1 MRPLISIIV
10 PVYNVEPYL
19 ERCVHSILNQTYPN
33 IEVILVDDGSPDK
46 CPEMCDNLALL
57 DKRIKVIH
65 KKNGGLSDARNAG
78 LDLAKGEL
86 IGFVDSD
93 DYVHPAFYATLY
105 KNMIDND
112 ADLSMCDY
120 KSVSGLDG
128 EIFDYEN
135 TTKVYN
141 NIEALEMLF
150 TYYCQVFVIVWNKL
164 YRKEVFKDFRFD
176 VGKIHEDE
184 FISHK
189 ILHQSNKIVFSDARL
204 YYYFQSPNSII
215 HSEFSKKKLHYAEAM
230 ESRLDYFQ
238 KYQLPDFYNK
248 TLQRYCIWL
257 LSFYYKNRSKMNR
270 IIRKQMRE
278 RIRLYCS
285 ILIERGLTNTPRTAV
300 YRLAILLPYPMGFV
314 AHQSV
319 FGLNLVSLIGR
330 YLFDSEKMS

>member
-46 CPEMCDNLALL
+46 CWEICDKLALR

-65 KKNGGLSDARNAG
+65 KENGGVSKARNAG
-78 LDLAKGEL
+78 LDIAVGDL

-93 DYVHPAFYATLY
+93 DYIHPLFYDTLY
-105 KNMIDND
+105 KNMVDNN

-120 KSVSGLDG
+120 KAVTDMSGNIYD
-128 EIFDYEN
+128 FDN
-135 TTKVYN
+135 NVKVLN
-141 NIEALEMLF
+141 NIEALEMLL
-150 TYYCQVFVIVWNKL
+150 TYYCQIFVIVWNKL
-164 YRKEVFKDFRFD
+164 YRKEVFKDFRFE

-184 FISHK
+184 FISYK
-189 ILHQSNKIVFSDARL
+189 ILHQSNRIAFSDARL
-204 YYYFQSPNSII
+204 YYYYQSPNSII
-215 HSEFSKKKLHYAEAM
+215 RSSFTEKSINYAEAI
-230 ESRLDYFQ
+230 EDRLDYFN
-238 KYQLPDFYNK
+238 KFQLSDLYNQ

-257 LSFYYKNRSKMNR
+257 LSFYYKNRSLMSR
-270 IIRKQMRE
+270 SFRRGMRE
-278 RIRLYCS
+278 KIRLYCS

-300 YRLAILLPYPMGFV
+300 YRLAIILPYPMGFV